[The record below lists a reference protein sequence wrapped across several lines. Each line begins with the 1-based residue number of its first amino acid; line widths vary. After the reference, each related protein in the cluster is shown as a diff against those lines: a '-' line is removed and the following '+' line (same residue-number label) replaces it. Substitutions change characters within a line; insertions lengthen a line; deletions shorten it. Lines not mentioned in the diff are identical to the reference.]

1 MAATETQKQKTRV
14 ITLPLLEGENAV
26 QEKFVGF
33 NGKAYIIKRGEPVE
47 VPEGVYN
54 ILELE
59 REAVNAAI
67 LERSKLAIK
76 TPEKA

>member
-1 MAATETQKQKTRV
+1 MAATEQKTKIV
-14 ITLPLLEGENAV
+14 TLPLLEGDNAV
-26 QEKFVGF
+26 QEKFVGL
-33 NGKAYIIKRGEPVE
+33 NGKSYIIKRGEPVE
-47 VPEGVYN
+47 VPIGVYN

-67 LERSKLAIK
+67 RAKQNLAIK

>member
-14 ITLPLLEGENAV
+14 ITLPLLEGDNAV

-59 REAVNAAI
+59 RKAVNAAI

>member
-1 MAATETQKQKTRV
+1 MAATETQKTKV
-14 ITLPLLEGENAV
+14 VTLPLLEGENAV
-26 QEKFVGF
+26 QEKFVGL
-33 NGKAYIIKRGEPVE
+33 NGKPYIIKRGEPVE
-47 VPEGVYN
+47 VPIGVYN

-67 LERSKLAIK
+67 RAKQNLAIK